1 MAQKDLV
8 KALSRRSL
16 FWIFF
21 FMLLV
26 AVLIDGAVYL
36 GMKYAAVHLSAVQGP
51 DVEMADLR
59 ILALESEMWLEL
71 ARQFYIPVTAG
82 FFLLVTLLLWLCNR
96 ISISKV
102 IKKHGAGEAPKAKP
116 APKTAPVKDEK
127 KERTTRERLFL
138 HLFSVLQ
145 REGRLMDFLSEDLD
159 QYEDEQIGAAVRNI
173 HENCTKVVDK
183 YLKTEPI
190 LEKEEEEEIVVES
203 DFDPNTVKLTGNVTG
218 DPPFTGV
225 VRHRGWRT
233 RKLEL
238 PTLSGSQ
245 DPRIIAPAEVEIL

>member
-1 MAQKDLV
+1 
-8 KALSRRSL
+8 
-16 FWIFF
+16 
-21 FMLLV
+21 MLLV
-26 AVLIDGAVYL
+26 AALIDGALYL

-51 DVEMADLR
+51 EVEIADLR
-59 ILALESEMWLEL
+59 TLALEAEMWLEL

-96 ISISKV
+96 ISIGRV
-102 IKKHGAGEAPKAKP
+102 IKKHGALEAPRAKA
-116 APKTAPVKDEK
+116 AAKTTPVKDEK

-203 DFDPNTVKLTGNVTG
+203 DFDPNAVKLTGNVTG
-218 DPPFTGV
+218 DPPFKGV